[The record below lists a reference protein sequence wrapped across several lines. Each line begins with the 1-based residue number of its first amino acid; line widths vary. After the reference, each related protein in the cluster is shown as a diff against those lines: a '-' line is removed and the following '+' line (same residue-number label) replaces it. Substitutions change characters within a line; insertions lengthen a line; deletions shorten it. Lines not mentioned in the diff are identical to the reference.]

1 MRFLLLGWWF
11 GLACA
16 VTQTLTQPPAHAQTQ
31 AGDKTFTLRL
41 LAEPETLDWNRAHTP
56 IETFLLVNLMDGL
69 VGLDQNLKPYPMLA
83 QSWRTSADGKTYT
96 FKLRPQVKWS
106 DGVTLKAQ
114 DFVYSWRR
122 LLTPAT
128 GASYASML
136 YSVVGAQEFN
146 QGKDSDFSK
155 VGLKAL
161 DDLTLQVKLLRPES
175 QWIYIPSFWVTF
187 PLREDV
193 VEKNGASWET
203 PGKMVTLGPFTLAA
217 HDLQARIVMK
227 ANPTYYGKRGNVEQ
241 VVGLIVND
249 DSTAL
254 KLYEAGRLDFLGD
267 LSTLDLN
274 RLQKNPERQVF
285 PYLKTAYL
293 GFATD
298 KPLSSNV
305 HLRRAIAMAID
316 KTQLGELLHGG
327 QVAATTFVPPA
338 VLGYSKKNGL
348 PFDLVRARAELK
360 LAEASLKPP
369 LRLELL
375 LLNLDKS
382 LMIGQYLQGE
392 LKKNLGIEVILQ
404 PFDNR
409 TYRNQLNLRA
419 FPLFFTSWS
428 ADYPDPD
435 SVLSIFYS
443 RAGNNRPGWKNK
455 KYDELLLKARN
466 LLNPKAR
473 EKIYAELQ
481 SLLLVDEAA
490 VVPTY
495 YEPNVVLIRSR
506 VHGLELNPVNYLNL
520 RKVTLAE

>member
-1 MRFLLLGWWF
+1 
-11 GLACA
+11 
-16 VTQTLTQPPAHAQTQ
+16 
-31 AGDKTFTLRL
+31 
-41 LAEPETLDWNRAHTP
+41 
-56 IETFLLVNLMDGL
+56 
-69 VGLDQNLKPYPMLA
+69 
-83 QSWRTSADGKTYT
+83 
-96 FKLRPQVKWS
+96 
-106 DGVTLKAQ
+106 
-114 DFVYSWRR
+114 
-122 LLTPAT
+122 
-128 GASYASML
+128 
-136 YSVVGAQEFN
+136 
-146 QGKDSDFSK
+146 
-155 VGLKAL
+155 
-161 DDLTLQVKLLRPES
+161 
-175 QWIYIPSFWVTF
+175 
-187 PLREDV
+187 
-193 VEKNGASWET
+193 
-203 PGKMVTLGPFTLAA
+203 
-217 HDLQARIVMK
+217 
-227 ANPTYYGKRGNVEQ
+227 
-241 VVGLIVND
+241 
-249 DSTAL
+249 
-254 KLYEAGRLDFLGD
+254 
-267 LSTLDLN
+267 
-274 RLQKNPERQVF
+274 
-285 PYLKTAYL
+285 
-293 GFATD
+293 
-298 KPLSSNV
+298 
-305 HLRRAIAMAID
+305 
-316 KTQLGELLHGG
+316 
-327 QVAATTFVPPA
+327 
-338 VLGYSKKNGL
+338 
-348 PFDLVRARAELK
+348 
-360 LAEASLKPP
+360 
-369 LRLELL
+369 LL